1 MKRIQIN
8 IFIGSALILVLAAGC
23 SKILKE
29 EPRSVYTPEFF
40 KTEKGVQG
48 GITSLYAHLRYIYGQ
63 AYYYNACET
72 GTDEATWAQQA
83 DGNFKD
89 HDLSG
94 VGQLT
99 PSTSRSDVI

>member
-8 IFIGSALILVLAAGC
+8 VFIRSALVLVLAAGC

-29 EPRSVYTPEFF
+29 EPRSIYTPEFF
-40 KTEKGVQG
+40 KTEKGIQG

-63 AYYYNACET
+63 AYYYNASET
-72 GTDEATWAQQA
+72 GTDEATWGQQA

-89 HDLSG
+89 HDLRSEEHTSG
-94 VGQLT
+94 LQA
-99 PSTSRSDVI
+99 